1 MKYRGKPPL
10 ASAPKTSTPV
20 SAKPGTAPRAR
31 AAQTDPASPFRQSE
45 ELPSTESPVAPP
57 TVQRLQAAESPGE
70 NRTGMPD
77 PLKAGLEQLSGLDM
91 SDVRVRY
98 NSPKPAELQA
108 LAYAQGNQIHLG
120 PGQERH
126 LPHEAWHVVQQKQGR
141 VRPTVQA
148 KPVAADVIQRTA
160 TYTQWQAGS
169 ALPDGTNAEKAQ
181 KIKAYWAAIAADRAR
196 TVDTYYA
203 ATFNISLQ
211 DFIVR
216 VGWRL
221 SEGMA
226 KLIQEIDSFAADLTA
241 AIAELDR
248 PPELSQVASQKFID
262 DHVEGYGHQNNAN
275 QITRG
280 RAVNISTVINLSNA
294 ANLEAFARE
303 LSENLAR
310 PSLFTTHGYP
320 VTWVD
325 KGRSKQK
332 VGTANVRITREAGGN
347 DFVAKFNHLSDEITW
362 VGAEPAETPW
372 VNQVKARGAAPA
384 LGPVSPGEVV
394 PSAPGGLPKDLQRS
408 LEPVVQTGLSNVG
421 VVPNSPLPGRMDAVA
436 SAAGDEIHFAPGM
449 YRPQQEAGRELIG
462 HELGHVA
469 QQRQGRV
476 APDRVEGDLG
486 VNADAGLE
494 READALGRRARLA
507 TTATSAASG
516 LSLQRKEMRLN
527 DDLGLEREAERM
539 GDAALRAGPGAPDR
553 SLEQKSAPAPV
564 VQPYMEFLAPLAEYL
579 GVDATV
585 ATIASALGISS
596 GALISGLLALG
607 TFATIL
613 TVNKL
618 IAWLTGGAGPGAQP
632 LPGNALQPAQQGG
645 GGNAQQVQPGVGGV
659 NAQPLPAQPGVGGPV
674 NAQPQ
679 PAQPGVGGPV
689 NAQPQPAQPGV
700 GALNAPAQQPVVN
713 PVAALQQQWEQQD
726 RPLAQQASTN
736 LWQIR
741 YSNLVAAQ
749 QQRAALILLGQ
760 ARLAAFQQDL
770 TDPANLLT
778 AQTALVNLR
787 QGVNQTLQLIAAG
800 QAQRD
805 TFYVRIAHQVVE
817 QVFQNYQNPAAAFG
831 GGAIAQQKLTDYQN
845 ALAALQV
852 AFAAAV
858 AAPNANGIGILA
870 FKGVNF
876 DVDTNNNNYISAAGQ
891 QAQQYPQ
898 RPLSPLNFKN
908 LINAMIDPNDLVWQ
922 GYDHRDLAI
931 FLAAIFIE
939 PSRYAPAG
947 VTNLIAAGREADYTA
962 GGQQSIFNV
971 LPMTTGG
978 TDPAANQPHPGLVGQ
993 GGILPTQA
1001 TGNREEQMIVEP
1013 NRPWIED
1020 NTHLQRLNNYSDAQ
1034 LVADLVDVQQGAILA
1049 YLNS

>member
-98 NSPKPAELQA
+98 NSSKPAELQA

-362 VGAEPAETPW
+362 VGVEPAEVPW
-372 VNQVKARGAAPA
+372 VNQGKARSAAPS

-394 PSAPGGLPKDLQRS
+394 PSAPVELPKDLQRS

-421 VVPNSPLPGRMDAVA
+421 VVPNSTLPGRMDAVA

-539 GDAALRAGPGAPDR
+539 GDAALRAEPGAPSR
-553 SLEQKSAPAPV
+553 NLEQKSAPAPV

-674 NAQPQ
+674 NDQPQ
-679 PAQPGVGGPV
+679 PAQQAGGGPV
-689 NAQPQPAQPGV
+689 NAQPQPAQPV
-700 GALNAPAQQPVVN
+700 VDPVTALR
-713 PVAALQQQWEQQD
+713 QQWQQQD
-726 RPLAQQASTN
+726 RAPAEQAFRN

-741 YSNLVAAQ
+741 YSNLATAQ
-749 QQRAALILLGQ
+749 QQRILLTGLLQ
-760 ARLAAFQQDL
+760 ARLNAFQQDL
-770 TDPANLLT
+770 ADPANLLT
-778 AQTALVNLR
+778 AQTALMNLMPV
-787 QGVNQTLQLIAAG
+787 VNQTLQLIAAG
-800 QAQRD
+800 QAQQAAY
-805 TFYVRIAHQVVE
+805 YVRISHRVVE
-817 QVFQNYQNPAAAFG
+817 QIHQNPAAAVPG
-831 GGAIAQQKLTDYQN
+831 GNGYAQQRLTDYQN
-845 ALAALQV
+845 ELGTIQAA
-852 AFAAAV
+852 FNAAV
-858 AAPNANGIGILA
+858 AAPNPAGIGTLTY
-870 FKGVNF
+870 KGVNF
-876 DVDTNNNNYISAAGQ
+876 DVDTTNNNYISAAGQ
-891 QAQQYPQ
+891 QAEQYPQ
-898 RPLSPLNFKN
+898 RPLSPVNFRN
-908 LINAMIDPNDLVWQ
+908 LINAMINPDNSVWQ
-922 GYDHRDLAI
+922 GYNPRDLAI
-931 FLAAIFIE
+931 FLAAIFVE
-939 PSRYAPAG
+939 PSRYAPAR
-947 VTNLIAAGREADYTA
+947 VTNLIAAGREGDYTQA
-962 GGQQSIFNV
+962 GQQSIFNV

-978 TDPAANQPHPGLVGQ
+978 TDPAANPTHPDLVGQ
-993 GGILPTQA
+993 AGTLPTQA

-1013 NRPWIED
+1013 NRGWIED
-1020 NTHLQRLNNYSDAQ
+1020 AHHLQNVNYTDAQ
-1034 LVADLVDVQQGAILA
+1034 LVTDLVDVQHTAILNF
-1049 YLNS
+1049 LNS